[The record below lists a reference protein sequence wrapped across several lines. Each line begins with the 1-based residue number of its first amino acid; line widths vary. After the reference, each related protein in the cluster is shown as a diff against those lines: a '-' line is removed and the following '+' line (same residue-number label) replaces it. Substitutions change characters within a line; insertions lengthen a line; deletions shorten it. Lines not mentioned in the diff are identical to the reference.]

1 MQVEFHSELYVL
13 LCFSILVAKLPRNM
27 YLYLFILLY
36 IFRDVSLVNKEFS
49 CISKEQNMKAY
60 HAFFVVVLSRG

>member
-13 LCFSILVAKLPRNM
+13 LCFSILVAKLPKNM

-49 CISKEQNMKAY
+49 CISEEQNMKAY